1 MVSDKSKV
9 DISNVEPTVFWVVAL
24 KSEAKPIISHF
35 KLDHQSGN
43 SIFPIYRNDKL
54 GHSLIVSGVGQINA
68 AAATTYLA
76 SESDAPPWAA
86 WINLGIAGSMDGEIG
101 KLYQGIKV
109 INPTRKKVFF
119 PGYRFSKIVSLAE
132 IQTLDYPAPV
142 KKNGVLHDMEAS
154 GFIDFATRF
163 SCNELVFS
171 FKVVS
176 DNSEQDMKL
185 IDKMMVNSL
194 IGDRLQQLEALLDE
208 IITLSKLE
216 KQRLQVPDEVEE
228 VFKQFHFSVTRRNQ
242 LIQKLRKWKFQF
254 PNRSIGDLVK
264 EAKTAADVI
273 RNIDD
278 ALTDLKFDWT

>member
-1 MVSDKSKV
+1 M
-9 DISNVEPTVFWVVAL
+9 
-24 KSEAKPIISHF
+24 
-35 KLDHQSGN
+35 
-43 SIFPIYRNDKL
+43 
-54 GHSLIVSGVGQINA
+54 GQINA

-76 SESDAPPWAA
+76 SESGAPPWAA

-109 INPTRKKVFF
+109 INPTKEKVFF

-132 IQTLDYPAPV
+132 IQTLDYPKPV

-185 IDKMMVNSL
+185 IDKRMVNSL
-194 IGDRLQQLEALLDE
+194 IGNRLQQLDALLDK

-216 KQRLQVPDEVEE
+216 KQRLQIPDEVEE

-242 LIQKLRKWKFQF
+242 LIQKLRKWKIQF
-254 PNRSIGDLVK
+254 PNRSISHLVK